1 MEQNLFEMFN
11 NYFKDIVAK
20 TIGLPPSCINNL
32 SNGNLK
38 KNSSIRNEEELKHI
52 QEKTYCSII

>member
-1 MEQNLFEMFN
+1 MFN
-11 NYFKDIVAK
+11 NHFKDIVAK
-20 TIGLPPSCINNL
+20 TIGLPPSCIKNL
-32 SNGNLK
+32 PNDNFK